1 LEGKA
6 GKEPG
11 KCPNS
16 QQYNG
21 KVESRISLS
30 GTSGEVAALEK
41 MVSPYQ
47 NDGDYKI
54 AREKNGHDC
63 QGNSVRCTVYRDGY
77 RRSIRCILDFVAAA
91 SGDSERPVQRAIT
104 VNDGVRIASVE
115 TGRPLLFG
123 LMSDGIYIPSAC
135 GGRGVCGQCRVCIKT
150 KRLPHTEAE
159 RSLIS
164 ESDREFGIHLSCQ
177 VRVSLDLSIEIPWK
191 HFAASQYSTRVAGLR
206 SLTSEIREVTLDVTG
221 PRELSFVAGQYIQ
234 LFLPGTEST
243 PEPLYRAYSI
253 ASSPSYPRRLVV
265 MVRRESGGT
274 VSPYICDHLREGQEL
289 VVRGPFGDFRMHD
302 SLREALLIAGG
313 SGLAPLW
320 AMLQVMAEEV
330 RAGKI
335 SRKTTL
341 YFSARKK
348 NDLFLVN
355 ELLAMEK
362 ILPFRFV
369 PALSNPRPA
378 EPWDGERG
386 GISAV
391 LDRRLDRLD
400 NHEAYLCGSAGMI
413 DACIRVLQAKGLS
426 EEFIFFDKFL

>member
-1 LEGKA
+1 
-6 GKEPG
+6 
-11 KCPNS
+11 
-16 QQYNG
+16 
-21 KVESRISLS
+21 
-30 GTSGEVAALEK
+30 
-41 MVSPYQ
+41 M
-47 NDGDYKI
+47 
-54 AREKNGHDC
+54 
-63 QGNSVRCTVYRDGY
+63 
-77 RRSIRCILDFVAAA
+77 
-91 SGDSERPVQRAIT
+91 SE
-104 VNDGVRIASVE
+104 
-115 TGRPLLFG
+115 
-123 LMSDGIYIPSAC
+123 GIYIPSAC
-135 GGRGVCGQCRVCIKT
+135 GGRGVCGQCRVHIKDNG
-150 KRLPHTEAE
+150 LPYALAE

-164 ESDREFGIHLSCQ
+164 ESDQKFGVHLSCQ
-177 VRVSLDLSIEIPWK
+177 VRVSLDLSIEIPSK
-191 HFAASQYSTRVAGLR
+191 HFAAKQYFTRVAGIR
-206 SLTSEIREVTLDVTG
+206 GLTSEIKEVTLDVTG

-234 LFLPGTEST
+234 FFLPGTEST
-243 PEPLYRAYSI
+243 PEPLYRAYSM
-253 ASSPSYPRRLVV
+253 ASPPSYPRRLVF

-274 VSPYICDHLREGQEL
+274 VSPYICDRLREGQEL
-289 VVRGPFGDFRMHD
+289 AVRGPFGDFRMHD